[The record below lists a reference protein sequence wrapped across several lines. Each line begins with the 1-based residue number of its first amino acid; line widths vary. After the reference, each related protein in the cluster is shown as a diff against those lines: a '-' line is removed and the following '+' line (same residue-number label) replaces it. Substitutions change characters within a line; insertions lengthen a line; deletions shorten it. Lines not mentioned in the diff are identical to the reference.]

1 MSQVITSF
9 LGGGIVSIKIM
20 MDGKIVYLNGETI
33 TLQLLNI
40 LLQLRGRKKYE
51 EVFIQDS
58 STVNFY

>member
-9 LGGGIVSIKIM
+9 LGGSIVFKIM
-20 MDGKIVYLNGETI
+20 MDGKIGPFKWETI

-51 EVFIQDS
+51 EVLTRDS